1 MDEKKSEKRV
11 EKKEYKG
18 LRKLR
23 AQQLE
28 KTPTFYCSN
37 CKKTRFSTCT
47 CAREGGKR
55 EERFVGSPVS

>member
-1 MDEKKSEKRV
+1 MTNEKSEKRV

-28 KTPTFYCSN
+28 KEPRFYCDN
-37 CKKTRFSTCT
+37 CKKTRFSPCT
-47 CAREGGKR
+47 CAHTGGKR
-55 EERFVGSPVS
+55 EERFVDSPVS